1 MLAEAAKINYL
12 IEWKRGDA
20 SKLPFETNCYDL
32 IIARHMLYH
41 VKDVEKQ
48 FKAFIKSFVLAE
60 HF

>member
-1 MLAEAAKINYL
+1 MLAEVAKINYL

>member
-1 MLAEAAKINYL
+1 MLAEAAKTNNL

-48 FKAFIKSFVLAE
+48 FKDSIK
-60 HF
+60 

>member
-1 MLAEAAKINYL
+1 MLAEAAKINNL

-41 VKDVEKQ
+41 VKDVEKNN
-48 FKAFIKSFVLAE
+48 SRLL
-60 HF
+60 